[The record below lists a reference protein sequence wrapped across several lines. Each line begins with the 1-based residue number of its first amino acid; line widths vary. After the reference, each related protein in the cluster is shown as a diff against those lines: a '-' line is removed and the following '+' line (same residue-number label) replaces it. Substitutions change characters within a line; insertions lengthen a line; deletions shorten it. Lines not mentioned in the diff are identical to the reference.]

1 MARNF
6 PGGAPVSGIEG
17 QGDLDPSSR
26 GADRVDSTLGSR
38 QAVEGREDDDLGAG
52 SEGEMWTQGAR
63 STPSAADVRSDDM
76 GAPNDEPT

>member
-6 PGGAPVSGIEG
+6 PGGAPTSRIEG

-26 GADRVDSTLGSR
+26 GGQRADSRIGTR
-38 QAVEGREDDDLGAG
+38 QAIEGDEDDDLGAG

-63 STPSAADVRSDDM
+63 STPSAADVRSDAL
-76 GAPNDEPT
+76 GAPNDEPL